1 MFIVSLLPE
10 STSCVNYSGRD
21 PAEIGPQISQIHADS
36 EGSPAL
42 QKCEVGWRDL
52 YAHLGG
58 CAE

>member
-21 PAEIGPQISQIHADS
+21 PAEIGPQISQIHGDS

-42 QKCEVGWRDL
+42 QKCEVG
-52 YAHLGG
+52 
-58 CAE
+58 